1 MKFIVCFLFSIGVL
15 FPATRIYSQSP
26 GGISSPL
33 LWIKQQGDFNEK
45 KTDTSNYYNF
55 NPKYSVSERT
65 SKEYKNKLSNRYS
78 LFVVFK
84 SDEKEETRLATLKL
98 GDQVTSIS
106 NKKVET
112 DKSLDYKKVHA
123 KNGIILSYFVSQQNP
138 GKKNP
143 NSLLLENLKSLTHKT
158 AGHDLMELLYYPKVL
173 NALERKK
180 VESYL
185 SIKYGISLLGNP
197 DYIDSDQHKI
207 WDAEKNAGFNNR
219 VTGIGKDKAS
229 GLEQKQSGNAEK
241 NGLYIGYGSIDSTNL
256 SNKTPL
262 TDKMFLVWG
271 DNGGSTSLKK
281 NKDETGIRKMKRI
294 WKTQNTPQDA
304 IPTTLL
310 IRKKEMQTNEQV
322 DDQDLVWLAIAS
334 DNSGDFDY
342 TNARYI
348 LPTTTKDDA
357 LYFKNIIWDTDK
369 SGGDFFTFIKA
380 PAFFAVYDITGPNCN
395 IAQNGTMKVKING
408 GQAPFS
414 IQLQSAVY
422 TKNFTTNQDML
433 TLNDL
438 PNGDYTVRIADSN
451 GKLQTDHIAIE
462 SITETALSIA
472 SEWYLDANH
481 QAELIPI
488 TTDQQLYTYEWY
500 FNNSVKSTEKNYTAT
515 ETGDYTLLVKNP
527 EGCTKEFLLKVKAK
541 NDDVN
546 GNLVL
551 YPNPIQA
558 GQTFTLR
565 FDLQKASDAEI
576 RIFDLNGRLLRSK
589 NLYAIQSTTYQDVL
603 STTGTYLIV
612 VNLNETSK
620 VIKLIVQ

>member
-15 FPATRIYSQSP
+15 FPSIHIYSQSP
-26 GGISSPL
+26 GGISSPS
-33 LWIKQQGDFNEK
+33 LWIKQQVDFNEK

-65 SKEYKNKLSNRYS
+65 SKEYKNILNNRYS

-98 GDQVTSIS
+98 GNQVTSIS

-112 DKSLDYKKVHA
+112 DTSLDYKKVHA
-123 KNGIILSYFVSQQNP
+123 KNGIILSYFVSQQNS

-158 AGHDLMELLYYPKVL
+158 SGHDVMELLYYPRVL
-173 NALERKK
+173 NASERKK

-185 SIKYGISLLGNP
+185 SIKYGISLLGNA

-241 NGLYIGYGSIDSTNL
+241 DGLYIGYGTIDSTNL

-262 TDKMFLVWG
+262 NDKTFLVWG

-281 NKDETGIRKMKRI
+281 KKEATGIRKMKRI
-294 WKTQNTPQDA
+294 WKTQNTSQDA

-310 IRKKEMQTNEQV
+310 IRKKELQTNEQP
-322 DDQDLVWLAIAS
+322 DDQDLVWLAITA
-334 DNSGDFDY
+334 DNSDDFDY

-348 LPTTTKDDA
+348 LPTTTKDDV
-357 LYFKNIIWDTDK
+357 LSFKNIFWDPDN
-369 SGGDFFTFIKA
+369 SGGDLFTFIKA
-380 PAFFAVYDITGPNCN
+380 PAFFAVYDITEPNCN
-395 IAQNGTMKVKING
+395 LSENGKIRVKING
-408 GQAPFS
+408 GQSPFS
-414 IQLQSAVY
+414 IDVQSDSY
-422 TKNFTTNQDML
+422 KKNFTTNQDLVML
-433 TLNDL
+433 EDL
-438 PNGDYTVRIADSN
+438 PKGVYTVRITDRD
-451 GKLQTDHIAIE
+451 GKLQSDRITIE
-462 SITETALSIA
+462 SIAKTDLSIA
-472 SEWYLDANH
+472 SEWYLDENN
-481 QAELIPI
+481 QVELIPI
-488 TTDQQLYTYEWY
+488 TSDQPQFSYEWY
-500 FNNSVKSTEKNYTAT
+500 FNNSITSTEKNYTAT
-515 ETGDYTLLVKNP
+515 ATGDYTLLVKNP
-527 EGCTKEFLLKVKAK
+527 EGCTKEFLLKVNAK
-541 NDDVN
+541 NDWAN
-546 GNLVL
+546 GALVL
-551 YPNPIQA
+551 HPNPIYVGQA
-558 GQTFTLR
+558 FTLR
-565 FDLQKASDAEI
+565 FALQQAADAEI

-589 NLYAIQSTTYQDVL
+589 NLYSIQNTSYQDVL
-603 STTGTYLIV
+603 SATGTYLIV

-620 VIKLIVQ
+620 VVKLIVQ